1 MRAHGVSGLFSSPL
15 RLALDRGGSDNA
27 RHRLRGT
34 RARSADPGRG
44 AGNVRALSHCAT
56 RLRFALKD
64 ESKAATDAIKNTGG
78 VVTVVQSG
86 GQYQVVIGNDVPEV
100 YAELMKLLPD
110 LADDSDDDPASGR
123 NLLDAFIA
131 LISGIFSP
139 MLWTLA
145 GTGLFKAFT
154 AMFASFGWLSQT
166 SDTYTVLYAASDA
179 FMNFLP
185 LVLAV
190 TAARH
195 FKANQFTSMA
205 IAGALVYPSV
215 VAMNDGA
222 PHTFFGIPLV
232 VMSYTSSVLPIIVA
246 VWVQSYIERACMRLV
261 PSSFRNFM
269 TPWITVLIM
278 VPLTLLTIGPAT
290 TLIADGIASSVQWL
304 FATVPLIGGIVI
316 GGFWQVF
323 VMFGLHW
330 GLVPIMTQEITTNGY
345 SLIYGPI
352 EAAVLAQ
359 AAATAAVMLRT
370 RDKRTRELAGPASLS
385 GFLAGVTEPAIY
397 GVNLPRKL
405 PFYFGIVGGAI
416 GGALGAL
423 AGGRVGQAGIF
434 PSLIGLPAYLL
445 DTPNV
450 ALWLIG
456 VILAVVISFTL
467 TFFFGVR
474 DEDTTGTAGPADDV
488 EGAQTA
494 GSADNQTQ
502 TTGPEPATAPDGD
515 EGDGKTAG
523 RPGAPADISV
533 VSPIAGRVI
542 DLQEV
547 PDPVFSSGVMG
558 EGAGIVPADGTVVAP
573 ITGDVVVATD
583 TGHAFGIK
591 SDDDVEI
598 LVHVGIDTVTMKGDG
613 FTAAVV
619 KGQRVQAGDVLVH
632 VDLERIKAAG
642 YSPITVLLVTNAASY
657 TAVTSTRTGQD
668 VQAGQD
674 ALVISR

>member
-1 MRAHGVSGLFSSPL
+1 MPGTDYAA
-15 RLALDRGGSDNA
+15 LAPDL
-27 RHRLRGT
+27 LT
-34 RARSADPGRG
+34 RVGG

-474 DEDTTGTAGPADDV
+474 DEDTTGSAGPADDV

-494 GSADNQTQ
+494 GGVDNQTQ

-523 RPGAPADISV
+523 WPGAPADISV

-642 YSPITVLLVTNAASY
+642 YSPITVLLVTNATSY

-668 VQAGQD
+668 VQAGQN

>member
-1 MRAHGVSGLFSSPL
+1 MPGTDYAA
-15 RLALDRGGSDNA
+15 LAPDL
-27 RHRLRGT
+27 LT
-34 RARSADPGRG
+34 RVGG

-397 GVNLPRKL
+397 GGNLPRKL

-474 DEDTTGTAGPADDV
+474 DEDTTGSAGPADAV

-494 GSADNQTQ
+494 GGADNQTQ

>member
-1 MRAHGVSGLFSSPL
+1 MPGTDYAA
-15 RLALDRGGSDNA
+15 LAADL
-27 RHRLRGT
+27 LT
-34 RARSADPGRG
+34 RVGG

-154 AMFASFGWLSQT
+154 AVFASFGWLSQT

-474 DEDTTGTAGPADDV
+474 DEDTTGSAGPADDV

-494 GSADNQTQ
+494 GGADNQTQ

>member
-1 MRAHGVSGLFSSPL
+1 MPGTDYAA
-15 RLALDRGGSDNA
+15 LAPDL
-27 RHRLRGT
+27 LT
-34 RARSADPGRG
+34 RVGG

-110 LADDSDDDPASGR
+110 LADDSDDDLASGR

-515 EGDGKTAG
+515 KGDGKTAG

>member
-1 MRAHGVSGLFSSPL
+1 
-15 RLALDRGGSDNA
+15 
-27 RHRLRGT
+27 
-34 RARSADPGRG
+34 
-44 AGNVRALSHCAT
+44 
-56 RLRFALKD
+56 
-64 ESKAATDAIKNTGG
+64 
-78 VVTVVQSG
+78 
-86 GQYQVVIGNDVPEV
+86 
-100 YAELMKLLPD
+100 MKLLPD

-474 DEDTTGTAGPADDV
+474 DEDTTGSAGPADDV

-494 GSADNQTQ
+494 GGADNQTQ

>member
-1 MRAHGVSGLFSSPL
+1 MPGTDYAA
-15 RLALDRGGSDNA
+15 LAADL
-27 RHRLRGT
+27 LT
-34 RARSADPGRG
+34 RVGG

-154 AMFASFGWLSQT
+154 AVFASFGWLSQT

-474 DEDTTGTAGPADDV
+474 DEDTTGSAGLADDV

-494 GSADNQTQ
+494 GGADNQTQ

-523 RPGAPADISV
+523 WPGAPADISV

>member
-1 MRAHGVSGLFSSPL
+1 MPGTDYAA
-15 RLALDRGGSDNA
+15 LAADL
-27 RHRLRGT
+27 LT
-34 RARSADPGRG
+34 RVGG

-632 VDLERIKAAG
+632 VDLERIKAAS

>member
-1 MRAHGVSGLFSSPL
+1 MPGTDYAA
-15 RLALDRGGSDNA
+15 LAADL
-27 RHRLRGT
+27 LT
-34 RARSADPGRG
+34 RVGG

-474 DEDTTGTAGPADDV
+474 DEDTTGSAGPADDV

-494 GSADNQTQ
+494 GGADNQTQ

>member
-1 MRAHGVSGLFSSPL
+1 MPGTDYAA
-15 RLALDRGGSDNA
+15 LAADL
-27 RHRLRGT
+27 LT
-34 RARSADPGRG
+34 RVGG

-304 FATVPLIGGIVI
+304 FATGPLIGGIVI

-474 DEDTTGTAGPADDV
+474 DEDTTGSAGPADDV

-494 GSADNQTQ
+494 GGADNQTQ

-523 RPGAPADISV
+523 WPGAPADISV

>member
-1 MRAHGVSGLFSSPL
+1 MPGTDYAA
-15 RLALDRGGSDNA
+15 LAADL
-27 RHRLRGT
+27 LT
-34 RARSADPGRG
+34 RVGG

-474 DEDTTGTAGPADDV
+474 DEDTTGSAGPADDV

-494 GSADNQTQ
+494 GGADNQTQ

-619 KGQRVQAGDVLVH
+619 KGQHVQAGDVLVH

>member
-1 MRAHGVSGLFSSPL
+1 MPGTDYAA
-15 RLALDRGGSDNA
+15 LAPDL
-27 RHRLRGT
+27 LT
-34 RARSADPGRG
+34 RVGG

>member
-1 MRAHGVSGLFSSPL
+1 
-15 RLALDRGGSDNA
+15 
-27 RHRLRGT
+27 
-34 RARSADPGRG
+34 
-44 AGNVRALSHCAT
+44 
-56 RLRFALKD
+56 
-64 ESKAATDAIKNTGG
+64 
-78 VVTVVQSG
+78 
-86 GQYQVVIGNDVPEV
+86 VVIGNDVPEV

-139 MLWTLA
+139 MLWTLV

-474 DEDTTGTAGPADDV
+474 DEDTTGSAGPADDV

-494 GSADNQTQ
+494 GGADNQTQ

>member
-1 MRAHGVSGLFSSPL
+1 MPGTDYAA
-15 RLALDRGGSDNA
+15 LAPDL
-27 RHRLRGT
+27 LT
-34 RARSADPGRG
+34 RVGG

-474 DEDTTGTAGPADDV
+474 DEDTTGSAGPADDV

-494 GSADNQTQ
+494 GGADNQTQ

-657 TAVTSTRTGQD
+657 TAATSTRTGQD

>member
-1 MRAHGVSGLFSSPL
+1 MPGTDYAA
-15 RLALDRGGSDNA
+15 LAPDL
-27 RHRLRGT
+27 LT
-34 RARSADPGRG
+34 RVGG

-474 DEDTTGTAGPADDV
+474 DEDTTGSAGPADDV

>member
-1 MRAHGVSGLFSSPL
+1 MPGTDYAA
-15 RLALDRGGSDNA
+15 LAADL
-27 RHRLRGT
+27 LT
-34 RARSADPGRG
+34 RVGG

-110 LADDSDDDPASGR
+110 LADGSDDDPASGR

-154 AMFASFGWLSQT
+154 AVFASFGWLSQT

-474 DEDTTGTAGPADDV
+474 DEDTTGSAGPADDV

-494 GSADNQTQ
+494 GGADNQTQ

-523 RPGAPADISV
+523 WPGAPADISV

>member
-1 MRAHGVSGLFSSPL
+1 MPGTDYAA
-15 RLALDRGGSDNA
+15 LAADL
-27 RHRLRGT
+27 LT
-34 RARSADPGRG
+34 RVGG

-154 AMFASFGWLSQT
+154 AVFASFGWLSQT

-304 FATVPLIGGIVI
+304 LATVPLIGGIVI

-474 DEDTTGTAGPADDV
+474 DEDTTGSAGPADDV

-494 GSADNQTQ
+494 GGADNQTQ

>member
-1 MRAHGVSGLFSSPL
+1 MPGTDYAA
-15 RLALDRGGSDNA
+15 LAADL
-27 RHRLRGT
+27 LT
-34 RARSADPGRG
+34 RVGG

-154 AMFASFGWLSQT
+154 AVFASFGWLSQT

-215 VAMNDGA
+215 VAMNDDA

-474 DEDTTGTAGPADDV
+474 DEDTTGSAGPADDV

-494 GSADNQTQ
+494 GGADNQTQ

-523 RPGAPADISV
+523 WPGAPADISV

>member
-1 MRAHGVSGLFSSPL
+1 MPGTDYAA
-15 RLALDRGGSDNA
+15 LAADL
-27 RHRLRGT
+27 LT
-34 RARSADPGRG
+34 RVGG

-154 AMFASFGWLSQT
+154 AVFASFGWLSQT

-474 DEDTTGTAGPADDV
+474 DEDTTGSAGPADDV

-494 GSADNQTQ
+494 GGADN
-502 TTGPEPATAPDGD
+502 
-515 EGDGKTAG
+515 
-523 RPGAPADISV
+523 
-533 VSPIAGRVI
+533 
-542 DLQEV
+542 
-547 PDPVFSSGVMG
+547 
-558 EGAGIVPADGTVVAP
+558 
-573 ITGDVVVATD
+573 
-583 TGHAFGIK
+583 
-591 SDDDVEI
+591 
-598 LVHVGIDTVTMKGDG
+598 
-613 FTAAVV
+613 
-619 KGQRVQAGDVLVH
+619 
-632 VDLERIKAAG
+632 
-642 YSPITVLLVTNAASY
+642 
-657 TAVTSTRTGQD
+657 
-668 VQAGQD
+668 
-674 ALVISR
+674 

>member
-1 MRAHGVSGLFSSPL
+1 MPGTDYAA
-15 RLALDRGGSDNA
+15 LAADL
-27 RHRLRGT
+27 LT
-34 RARSADPGRG
+34 RVGG

-195 FKANQFTSMA
+195 FKANQFTYMA

-474 DEDTTGTAGPADDV
+474 DEDTTGSAGPADDV

-494 GSADNQTQ
+494 GGADNQTQ

>member
-1 MRAHGVSGLFSSPL
+1 MPGTDYAA
-15 RLALDRGGSDNA
+15 LAADL
-27 RHRLRGT
+27 LT
-34 RARSADPGRG
+34 RVGG

-154 AMFASFGWLSQT
+154 AVFASFGWLSQT

-474 DEDTTGTAGPADDV
+474 DEDTTGSAGPADDV

-494 GSADNQTQ
+494 GGADNQTQ

-523 RPGAPADISV
+523 WPGAPADISV

-583 TGHAFGIK
+583 SGHAFGIK

>member
-44 AGNVRALSHCAT
+44 RALSHCAT

-445 DTPNV
+445 K
-450 ALWLIG
+450 
-456 VILAVVISFTL
+456 
-467 TFFFGVR
+467 VR
-474 DEDTTGTAGPADDV
+474 RVRRARG
-488 EGAQTA
+488 
-494 GSADNQTQ
+494 GSA
-502 TTGPEPATAPDGD
+502 G
-515 EGDGKTAG
+515 
-523 RPGAPADISV
+523 
-533 VSPIAGRVI
+533 
-542 DLQEV
+542 
-547 PDPVFSSGVMG
+547 
-558 EGAGIVPADGTVVAP
+558 
-573 ITGDVVVATD
+573 
-583 TGHAFGIK
+583 
-591 SDDDVEI
+591 
-598 LVHVGIDTVTMKGDG
+598 
-613 FTAAVV
+613 
-619 KGQRVQAGDVLVH
+619 
-632 VDLERIKAAG
+632 
-642 YSPITVLLVTNAASY
+642 
-657 TAVTSTRTGQD
+657 
-668 VQAGQD
+668 
-674 ALVISR
+674 